1 MEYRFH
7 QKLIVNKTLFLIEK
21 KETNFLW
28 AMKCRSGKSYTLGLL
43 IYELSKKMDKINIL
57 IITPV
62 PNETFS

>member
-1 MEYRFH
+1 
-7 QKLIVNKTLFLIEK
+7 VNKTLFLIEK